1 MVYIKL
7 ENATKAYG
15 GEKVLDGINLSF
27 ESGKIYGL
35 VGRNGSGKTLLLKS
49 ILGFLSIDEG
59 FCQVDDKVIGK
70 DIDFAQNTGFII
82 ETPGFMGR
90 ETGFNNLKFLAK
102 INNKIGDEEIRR
114 SIEKVGLDPDSKKKV
129 SQYSMGMKQRLA
141 IAQATMEDPAILI
154 LDEPMNGLDNERVLK
169 VRDLLLELKE
179 AGKLIILASHNKED
193 IDVLCDE
200 IIRIDK
206 GSIIKRS
213 Y

>member
-1 MVYIKL
+1 MSYIKL

-49 ILGFLSIDEG
+49 ILGFLSLDEG

-70 DIDFAQNTGFII
+70 DIDFVPNTGFII

-90 ETGFNNLKFLAK
+90 ETGFNNLKFLAR

-114 SIEKVGLDPDSKKKV
+114 SIERLGLDPDSKKKV

-141 IAQATMEDPAILI
+141 IAQAIMEDPAILI
-154 LDEPMNGLDNERVLK
+154 LDEPMNGLDNERVIK

-206 GSIIKRS
+206 GRIVKRS